1 MKIAGLIL
9 LGAFAL
15 GVSASAQAAPLA
27 PKLEAP
33 GVATA
38 VAHTVKH
45 VKKKKPRH
53 HAHAHHAHKHSAAH
67 VHAKHKAH
75 PHKRHKVKKVK
86 H

>member
-1 MKIAGLIL
+1 MKVAGLIL

-15 GVSASAQAAPLA
+15 GPSASAQAATSA
-27 PKLEAP
+27 PRLHAP
-33 GVATA
+33 GASTA

-45 VKKKKPRH
+45 VKKKKHHR

-67 VHAKHKAH
+67 HHHGHKH
-75 PHKRHKVKKVK
+75 PHKVKKAK

>member
-1 MKIAGLIL
+1 MKIAKLIL

-15 GVSASAQAAPLA
+15 GVTATAQAAPSA
-27 PKLEAP
+27 PKLHAP
-33 GVATA
+33 GAATT

-45 VKKKKPRH
+45 VKKKPR

-75 PHKRHKVKKVK
+75 PHKVHKVKKVK